1 MEQVRKQLRALG
13 EEDYK
18 KFNEKI
24 VPGAKNMLG
33 VRLPKVREIAKA
45 KAKENP
51 LEYLEEI
58 ETALCE
64 NRDAVCYEEI
74 MVYGLVI
81 GYAKLSDEDRM
92 MWLDRFLK
100 HIDNWA
106 VCDSCCMTYKW
117 MKKNPAFWWDYLIS
131 CIEKGTEYSI
141 RVAVVC
147 MLDHFVNDEYV
158 DRVLYW
164 CGKICSA
171 DMPFQ
176 RRNPSANADAAI
188 LPMDSDSA
196 VGISG
201 ENPQAH
207 FPADMP
213 YYVQMAVAWAVSVCY
228 VKYPKQTHEFLK
240 ESQMDVFTHN
250 KSIQKI
256 CESFRVTKEQKS
268 AVRKLKR

>member
-1 MEQVRKQLRALG
+1 MRHSSPFNGFWEITGKNGGIMEQVRKQLRALG

-81 GYAKLSDEDRM
+81 GYAKLSDEDRI

-158 DRVLYW
+158 DRVLHW
-164 CGKICSA
+164 CGKICS
-171 DMPFQ
+171 
-176 RRNPSANADAAI
+176 
-188 LPMDSDSA
+188 
-196 VGISG
+196 
-201 ENPQAH
+201 
-207 FPADMP
+207 ADMP

-268 AVRKLKR
+268 AVRKLKRSLLQ